1 MLTSALIM
9 TTMEPSAS
17 PATCRKTPF
26 MLRLLDPAVAG
37 AWVGAARTSKAVA
50 VASATIRSVRSVA
63 VGGAGVAGPW
73 PWPPWLCPW
82 PPPTKPTHGRTH
94 GRGDKQGQGQRKA
107 GTLVGWL
114 PGRMTTCVHTR
125 DSRTVEQCHAN
136 EVDAQ
141 TNGADDQNQAGR
153 LHGCRHN
160 NRTTTQESARAR

>member
-63 VGGAGVAGPW
+63 VSVASADKAY
-73 PWPPWLCPW
+73 
-82 PPPTKPTHGRTH
+82 TRADARTW
-94 GRGDKQGQGQRKA
+94 GQA
-107 GTLVGWL
+107 GTGTEKGGDPGWL
-114 PGRMTTCVHTR
+114 AARPHDHVRAHAGQPYRG
-125 DSRTVEQCHAN
+125 TVPC
-136 EVDAQ
+136 
-141 TNGADDQNQAGR
+141 
-153 LHGCRHN
+153 
-160 NRTTTQESARAR
+160 